1 MKKVNNIVTKDML
14 QEASKTIISKNKT
27 LNYIIEN
34 IKVKENTVLNNSY
47 EQRKFEL
54 NKQIG

>member
-1 MKKVNNIVTKDML
+1 MKKANNIVTKDML

-27 LNYIIEN
+27 LNYIIGN
-34 IKVKENTVLNNSY
+34 IKIKEDTVLNNSY
-47 EQRKFEL
+47 EKRKFEL

>member
-1 MKKVNNIVTKDML
+1 MKKRNNMVTKDML
-14 QEASKTIISKNKT
+14 SSASKTIISKNKT
-27 LNYIIEN
+27 LNYILGNVN
-34 IKVKENTVLNNSY
+34 IKEDTVLNNSY

>member
-1 MKKVNNIVTKDML
+1 MKKVNNIVTKYML

-34 IKVKENTVLNNSY
+34 IKVKEDTVLNNSY